1 MNDNLFFDI
10 ANIAEGNGYSLSI
23 AGILIVFM
31 TLLIISLFVGLLPVA
46 LSFFD
51 KIFKKNKLAGD
62 DEVALA
68 ISVVLHN
75 QNK

>member
-1 MNDNLFFDI
+1 MNDKLFFDI
-10 ANIAEGNGYSLSI
+10 ANIAESNGYSLSI
-23 AGILIVFM
+23 AGIIIVFI

-51 KIFKKNKLAGD
+51 KFSKKEKLAGD
-62 DEVALA
+62 DEIALA